1 MADQLVRAT
10 AAAGGI
16 RAVGAITTNLTQ
28 EARERHKLSYVATVA
43 LGRTLTAGLLLASNM
58 KRNGSRITIRVQ
70 GDGPLGRVVADAGLD
85 GTVRGFVD
93 YPEVELPP
101 TDQGKFDVSGAVG
114 QLGYV
119 FVQRDDGLDYP
130 YTSTVELVSGGIG
143 EDIANYLVNSEQ
155 TPSALVLGESI
166 DTHGVKASGGLL
178 IQVLPKAANDEALVA
193 ELESR
198 VHDLSSFT
206 PLLQAGK
213 TMPEIL
219 EAVLG
224 GMDLHVFPQTQP
236 LRFHCRCSY
245 DRALSA
251 LKLFSIS
258 ELEDMIAKDNG
269 AEAICDFC
277 GNVYR
282 AGVDEL
288 NQLIGELQ
296 AASPE

>member
-16 RAVGAITTNLTQ
+16 RVVGAITTDLAQ

-58 KRNGSRITIRVQ
+58 KRHGSRITIRVQ
-70 GDGPLGRVVADAGLD
+70 GHGPLGRVVADAGLD

-93 YPEVELPP
+93 YPAVELPP

-114 QLGYV
+114 QLGYL
-119 FVQRDDGLDYP
+119 FVQRDDGSDYP

-143 EDIANYLVNSEQ
+143 EDVANYLVNSEQ

-166 DTHGVKASGGLL
+166 DTHGVKTSGGLL

-198 VHDLSSFT
+198 VQDLSGFT

-213 TMPEIL
+213 PIPEIL
-219 EAVLG
+219 QTLLG
-224 GMDLHVFPQTQP
+224 DMDLHIFPQTQP

-245 DRALSA
+245 DRALTA
-251 LKLFSIS
+251 LKLFSIP
-258 ELEDMIAKDNG
+258 ELEDMIATDHG

-296 AASPE
+296 AALHE